1 MESDVSCVAI
11 TRGGWGT
18 IYSFKNKAEADNHPL
33 VQYGDA
39 VLDGP
44 ESVTT
49 QYNVLEIGRLLA
61 MLGCEKLRLSVLR
74 SIHPDLG
81 LKHSDRVRRV
91 AERAREIW
99 ELIEQAAVQPPSD
112 PSLIFKQVAEDRK
125 SMTKESTMSEN
136 EKTKAA
142 ETQANTK
149 APKAPK
155 EAKAPKPPKYGDNDV
170 IRLQSDAEGKQ
181 YGKEHNPK
189 RTGSASAIRFS
200 NYTDGMTVGEL
211 LKMGDTQAKVFGDL
225 DYDQAKGYIEIE
237 KAV

>member
-1 MESDVSCVAI
+1 MSCVAI
-11 TRGGWGT
+11 TRGGWGS
-18 IYSFKNKAEADNHPL
+18 IYSFKNKAEANNHPL

-81 LKHSDRVRRV
+81 LKHSDRVKRI
-91 AERAREIW
+91 AERASEIW
-99 ELIEQAAVQPPSD
+99 GLIEQAAAQPPSD
-112 PSLIFKQVAEDRK
+112 PNLIFQLVADDRK
-125 SMTKESTMSEN
+125 AMSKESTMEDAN
-136 EKTKAA
+136 KKAA
-142 ETQANTK
+142 TTEANAK
-149 APKAPK
+149 AAKPAK
-155 EAKAPKPPKYGDNDV
+155 EPKAPKPPKYGDNDV
-170 IRLQSDAEGKQ
+170 IKLMSDAEGKQ
-181 YGKEHNPK
+181 YGKDHNPK
-189 RTGSASAIRFS
+189 RTGSASAIRFA
-200 NYTDGMTVGEL
+200 NYTDGMTVAEL